1 MSISATASQP
11 APLGQRIKRFM
22 SDYPL
27 VPLIALLLLL
37 VLVLQIMQP
46 GIVNQRWI
54 ANTVKFAI
62 PLALLAGCQ
71 TMTMLTGGIDLSV
84 GTVATM
90 AAFIVA
96 TQGVDH
102 AAPVAMA
109 IALVPAVLIGFANGI
124 GVGVFRVHP
133 LIMTLGT
140 SLIGVGFLQVYQRT
154 VIAAGA
160 KVPDFLIWLGTGVT
174 SIQFTVIWPQFSI
187 SSGINWSRPE
197 ITIGLPHALLL
208 FIPIAAL
215 LIFIQRRTG
224 FGRLLYAIGD
234 NERATR
240 LAGVKYWQV
249 ILALYMFSSVLAGIM
264 GLLYMGLIR
273 APSLSLAEPLVLPS
287 VAAAVIGGTSIFGG
301 RGSYTGT
308 IVGALILTVL
318 TTLLTILQMP
328 EGARRI
334 LFGAIVLLVTAAY
347 LRIVDDR

>member
-1 MSISATASQP
+1 MSISATAPQAVP
-11 APLGQRIKRFM
+11 FGRRLKRLM
-22 SDYPL
+22 SDYPI
-27 VPLIALLLLL
+27 VPLIILLILL
-37 VLVLQIMQP
+37 VLVLQMLSP

-62 PLALLAGCQ
+62 PLALLAGAQ

-90 AAFIVA
+90 AAFVVA
-96 TQGVDH
+96 TQGVDNP
-102 AAPVAMA
+102 APVAMA
-109 IALVPAVLIGFANGI
+109 IALIPALLIGVANGI

-140 SLIGVGFLQVYQRT
+140 SLIGVGCLQVYQRT
-154 VIAAGA
+154 VIASGA
-160 KVPDFLIWLGTGVT
+160 KVPDFLIWLGTGLT
-174 SIQFTVIWPQFSI
+174 WGFP
-187 SSGINWSRPE
+187 N
-197 ITIGLPHALLL
+197 ALLL
-208 FIPIAAL
+208 FIPVAAL
-215 LIFIQRRTG
+215 LLFIQKRTG

-249 ILALYMFSSVLAGIM
+249 ILALYMLSSVLAGIM

-347 LRIVDDR
+347 LRIIEDR